1 MRGSLK
7 TGLLIA
13 LIVGLIFVVAR
24 RGGEVAG
31 LDSHDLPYLV
41 SLIGFLVLV
50 GAGVLRMFRDSFGQA
65 IRAALLW
72 VIVGLVLV
80 VGYAYRFEIKDMI
93 DRVMA
98 ELVPGHAV
106 AHGRTVEVARSNSGD
121 FVISTEVNGVR
132 IPMLLDTGA
141 TKVMLTRDAAIA
153 VGLPMEMMHYT
164 VNVETA
170 NGHAQAAAVTIDRIA
185 VGNIVERAVP
195 ALVAQPGQLKV
206 SLLGMSLLGR
216 LRWEMRGDRVVM
228 RGGD

>member
-1 MRGSLK
+1 VRGSLK

-13 LIVGLIFVVAR
+13 LIVGLMVVVAR
-24 RGGEVAG
+24 RGGEIAG
-31 LDSHDLPYLV
+31 LDSHDLPYLAY
-41 SLIGFLVLV
+41 LIGFLVLI
-50 GAGVLRMFRDSFGQA
+50 GTGVPRMFRESFGEA
-65 IRAALLW
+65 VRSALIW

-80 VGYAYRFEIKDMI
+80 VGYAYRFELKEAV

-106 AHGRTVEVARSNSGD
+106 AHGRTVEVARASTGD
-121 FVISTEVNGVR
+121 FMISTEVNGVR

-153 VGLPMEMMHYT
+153 AGLPMEMMHYT
-164 VNVETA
+164 VSVETA
-170 NGHAQAAAVTIDRIA
+170 NGRAQAAAVTIDRIA
-185 VGNIVERAVP
+185 VGGIVERSVP
-195 ALVAQPGQLKV
+195 ALIAQPGQLKV

-228 RGGD
+228 RSAD